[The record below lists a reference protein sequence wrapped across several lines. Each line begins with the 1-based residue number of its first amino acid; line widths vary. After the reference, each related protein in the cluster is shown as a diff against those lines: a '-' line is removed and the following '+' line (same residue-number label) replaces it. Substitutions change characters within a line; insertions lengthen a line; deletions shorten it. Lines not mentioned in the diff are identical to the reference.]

1 MLNSEDL
8 SIHFLKP
15 LSPHQENDGWF
26 WILLLVKRKKKT
38 EFQGRE
44 ADPISEEKHNM
55 WYLWEHSDTSDETDE
70 KVAGIDG
77 QARQMSP
84 VWPLKSQG

>member
-1 MLNSEDL
+1 M
-8 SIHFLKP
+8 
-15 LSPHQENDGWF
+15 
-26 WILLLVKRKKKT
+26 KKKT

-84 VWPLKSQG
+84 V